1 MVKNFFKN
9 GRNLLFRRQ
18 TNILSAAVVLMI
30 MVLASRILGFVRNRL
45 LAGNFF
51 FPGSEWQLDVYFAAF
66 RIPDMLFQLLVMGVL
81 SAAFIPIFSRLL
93 SSNAKRAWVLASTAI
108 NAGFLVFLFLSLVIF
123 IWTPQFCSLIAPN
136 FNFRELS
143 LMVSLTRLMLLAQM
157 FFIVSSFLTGILQ
170 SHQRFLIPALAPVA
184 YNLGII
190 LGIIFLTPYVGI
202 YGPTIGVILGAFL
215 HFVIQLPLLF
225 HLGFKYQPVL
235 LFKDACVKKMFK
247 LMLPQTLSL
256 AILQF
261 PPSAV
266 VFIATSLTAG
276 SLSIF
281 NFAQQLNDF
290 PIGLFGLTIGQAALP
305 VLSVEADR
313 DIRQFEKTLTA
324 CLRQILYLAL
334 PVSVLF
340 LVLRIPIVRLAFGA
354 KTFPWE
360 ATITTGNV
368 LALLSLSIFA
378 QAMTQMLIRAFY
390 AFNNTKTPF
399 FISIAYVLL
408 YIVLAFWLT
417 FALDLKVLGL
427 ALAVSASSI
436 FQMLCL
442 VIFLQKKIFFIK
454 KASFYVPVGKIF
466 LTTLLTG
473 VALWFPMKF
482 IDSFVLDTT
491 KTINLIFLTIVT
503 TICGLGVY
511 LIFSYIFKI
520 EEFGKLLK
528 LIRRFGAWKE
538 VLSSS
543 EEVFDGTKTT
553 SGSLSGEV

>member
-1 MVKNFFKN
+1 MVNNLIKNS
-9 GRNLLFRRQ
+9 RNLLFRRQ
-18 TNILSAAVVLMI
+18 SNILSAAVVLMI
-30 MVLASRILGFVRNRL
+30 MVLASRILGFIRNRL
-45 LAGNFF
+45 LAGSFF

-66 RIPDMLFQLLVMGVL
+66 RIPDMLFQLLVMGAL

-93 SSNAKRAWVLASTAI
+93 DSNTKKAWGLASTAI
-108 NAGFLVFLFLSLVIF
+108 NTGFLVFLFLSLVIF
-123 IWTPQFCSLIAPN
+123 IWTPQFCGLIAPN
-136 FNFRELS
+136 FSFRELS

-157 FFIVSSFLTGILQ
+157 FFIVSSFLSGIIQ
-170 SHQRFLIPALAPVA
+170 SHQRFLIPALAPIA

-202 YGPTIGVILGAFL
+202 YGPTIGVVLGAFL

-235 LFKDACVKKMFK
+235 LFKDAFVKKMFK
-247 LMLPQTLSL
+247 LMLPQTFNL
-256 AILQF
+256 AVLQF

-281 NFAQQLNDF
+281 NFAQQLNDL

-305 VLSVEADR
+305 VLSVEANR

-334 PVSVLF
+334 PFSVLF

-360 ATITTGNV
+360 ATLATGKV
-368 LALLSLSIFA
+368 LALFSISIFA
-378 QAMTQMLIRAFY
+378 QATTQILIRAFY
-390 AFNNTKTPF
+390 AFHNTKTPF
-399 FISIAYVLL
+399 FISIAYVFV
-408 YIVLAFWLT
+408 YVALAFWLT
-417 FALDLKVLGL
+417 FGLKMEIFGL
-427 ALAVSASSI
+427 ALAVSISSI
-436 FQMLCL
+436 FQMVCL
-442 VIFLQKKIFFIK
+442 VIFLQKKIPFVRK
-454 KASFYVPVGKIF
+454 PSFYIPVGKIF
-466 LTTLLTG
+466 LATFLTG
-473 VALWFPMKF
+473 LALWFPMKF

-491 KTINLIFLTIVT
+491 KTINLLFLTIIT
-503 TICGLGVY
+503 TMCGLGVY
-511 LIFSYIFKI
+511 LFFSYIFKLD
-520 EEFGKLLK
+520 ELGKFLQ

-543 EEVFDGTKTT
+543 EEVFDGTQTT
-553 SGSLSGEV
+553 SSSLSGEV